1 MPFTIWILLIR
12 SFLKNMQDIQNSK
25 VSISNHKSYTTNF
38 TNGNIGIDFNN
49 STIKLPKL
57 KQIKA
62 KLHRE
67 FSGQIKSATI
77 SQVPS
82 EKLFTLMLILATTSS
97 ILSIPTFA
105 EEISTKEENTIELEK
120 IEEVEPRASL
130 YFSSYTYDLEPSSKN
145 GYLDFSSLV
154 VRTNR
159 TDELTLPCLK
169 AWGS

>member
-1 MPFTIWILLIR
+1 
-12 SFLKNMQDIQNSK
+12 MQDIQNSK

-82 EKLFTLMLILATTSS
+82 EKYFVS
-97 ILSIPTFA
+97 ILVETDY
-105 EEISTKEENTIELEK
+105 EEI
-120 IEEVEPRASL
+120 PH
-130 YFSSYTYDLEPSSKN
+130 
-145 GYLDFSSLV
+145 
-154 VRTNR
+154 TNR
-159 TDELTLPCLK
+159 NIGLDLGIRDLCIP
-169 AWGS
+169 